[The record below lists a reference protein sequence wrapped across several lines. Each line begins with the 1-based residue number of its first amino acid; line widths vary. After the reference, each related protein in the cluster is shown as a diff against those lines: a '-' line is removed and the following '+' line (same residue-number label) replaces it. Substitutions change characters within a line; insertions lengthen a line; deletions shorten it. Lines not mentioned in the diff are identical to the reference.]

1 MPVMTVPTQL
11 IPGIAVLLRYPD
23 ADTPKVAAALADA
36 AMKTGHPCQEFLEAF
51 ALVATTSSLEDLAEL
66 YTRSFDLNPD
76 CVLEIGWHLF
86 GESYKRGQFLAMMRH
101 HLREHGIDAGQDLP
115 DYLPALL
122 DLTMKL
128 ETQDA
133 IDLVDDCLL
142 PAMEKIQSALKE
154 GAYAHLLQALYLIFT
169 AHRTSSGG
177 DRPGPATLCVPP
189 GTPHA
194 VPGQSPGPSSPA
206 EVSHA

>member
-1 MPVMTVPTQL
+1 MQPMRVPTQL
-11 IPGIAVLLRYPD
+11 IPGIASLLRYPD
-23 ADTPKVAAALADA
+23 AHTSKLAGALADE
-36 AMKTGHPCQEFLEAF
+36 AMKSGHPCQEFLEAF
-51 ALVATTSSLEDLAEL
+51 ALVASTTSPEDMAEL

-101 HLREHGIDAGQDLP
+101 HLRENGIDVGQDLP

-133 IDLVDDCLL
+133 IDLVDDCIL
-142 PAMEKIQSALKE
+142 PAMEKIQSAMKE
-154 GAYAHLLQALYLIFT
+154 GAYAHLLQALFLVFT
-169 AHRTSSGG
+169 AHRM
-177 DRPGPATLCVPP
+177 
-189 GTPHA
+189 
-194 VPGQSPGPSSPA
+194 PA

>member
-1 MPVMTVPTQL
+1 MQPMIKMRVPTQL
-11 IPGIAVLLRYPD
+11 IPGIAILLRYPD
-23 ADTPKVAAALADA
+23 ADTPKLAAALADE
-36 AMKTGHPCQEFLEAF
+36 AMNTAHPCQEYLEAF
-51 ALVATTSSLEDLAEL
+51 ALVARTSSQEEMAEL

-101 HLREHGIDAGQDLP
+101 HLRENDIDAGNDLP

-133 IDLVDDCLL
+133 IDLVDDCIL
-142 PAMEKIQSALKE
+142 PAMEKIQSAMKD
-154 GAYAHLLQALYLIFT
+154 GAYTHLLQALFLIFT
-169 AHRTSSGG
+169 AHRM
-177 DRPGPATLCVPP
+177 
-189 GTPHA
+189 
-194 VPGQSPGPSSPA
+194 PA

>member
-1 MPVMTVPTQL
+1 MQPLIQMRVPTQL
-11 IPGIAVLLRYPD
+11 IPGIARLLRYPD
-23 ADTPKVAAALADA
+23 ADTPKLAAAIADE
-36 AMKTGHPCQEFLEAF
+36 AMNTGHPCQEYLEAF
-51 ALVATTSSLEDLAEL
+51 ALVARTSSQEDMAEL

-101 HLREHGIDAGQDLP
+101 HLQENGIEAGSDLP
-115 DYLPALL
+115 DYLPNLL

-133 IDLVDDCLL
+133 IDLVDDCIL
-142 PAMEKIQSALKE
+142 PAMEKIQSALRE
-154 GAYAHLLQALYLIFT
+154 GAYAHLLQALFLIFT
-169 AHRTSSGG
+169 AHRM
-177 DRPGPATLCVPP
+177 PV
-189 GTPHA
+189 
-194 VPGQSPGPSSPA
+194 

>member
-1 MPVMTVPTQL
+1 M
-11 IPGIAVLLRYPD
+11 
-23 ADTPKVAAALADA
+23 
-36 AMKTGHPCQEFLEAF
+36 
-51 ALVATTSSLEDLAEL
+51 AEL

-101 HLREHGIDAGQDLP
+101 HLRENEVEVGQDLP

-133 IDLVDDCLL
+133 IDLVDDCIL
-142 PAMEKIQSALKE
+142 PAMEKIQLAMKE

-169 AHRTSSGG
+169 AHRM
-177 DRPGPATLCVPP
+177 
-189 GTPHA
+189 
-194 VPGQSPGPSSPA
+194 PA

>member
-1 MPVMTVPTQL
+1 MQPMRVPTHL
-11 IPGIAVLLRYPD
+11 IPGIATLLRYPY
-23 ADTPKVAAALADA
+23 AGTPKLAGALADE

-51 ALVATTSSLEDLAEL
+51 ALVASTTSPEDMAEL

-101 HLREHGIDAGQDLP
+101 HLRENEVEVGQDLP

-133 IDLVDDCLL
+133 IDLVDDCIL
-142 PAMEKIQSALKE
+142 PAMEKIMVAMRPKQDAKHRPEGGSTGSAAVKDS
-154 GAYAHLLQALYLIFT
+154 AYAHLLQALFLIFT
-169 AHRTSSGG
+169 AHR
-177 DRPGPATLCVPP
+177 V
-189 GTPHA
+189 
-194 VPGQSPGPSSPA
+194 PA

>member
-1 MPVMTVPTQL
+1 MQPMRVPTQL

-23 ADTPKVAAALADA
+23 AETPDLAASLADE
-36 AMKTGHPCQEFLEAF
+36 AMKTTHPCQEYLEAF
-51 ALVATTSSLEDLAEL
+51 ALVARTSSQEEMAER
-66 YTRSFDLNPD
+66 YTRGFDLNPE

-101 HLREHGIDAGQDLP
+101 HLNENGIDAGNDLP

-122 DLTMKL
+122 ELVMKL

-133 IDLVDDCLL
+133 IDLVDDCIL
-142 PAMEKIQSALKE
+142 PAMEKIQLALKD

-169 AHRTSSGG
+169 AHRTSSVG
-177 DRPGPATLCVPP
+177 DRPE
-189 GTPHA
+189 
-194 VPGQSPGPSSPA
+194 PSSPA